1 MFGLHG
7 NAIEGTPERR
17 TRRATPL
24 ALAAALAAFSWASP
38 VEAQATGKGGDL
50 GSKGGGG
57 ETVERTSF
65 LGRLASGGASYDV
78 LHWFDA
84 DPLLAVPN
92 KAFVSL
98 SGGTTVALED
108 FQREYGVLAGDRVPQ
123 FRATLAGDLIAADG
137 SVVRARGQ
145 ELLFSSVRGIDLSI
159 RSTNAAGQVETWHA
173 VALFAFAAP
182 DHGSAGTHSWTG
194 MMETVHRESTTPVGS
209 DFGWRIRWSWT
220 GDVPPDGLV
229 QLFGLTTVGGGTSSA
244 SNWAC
249 TARRISNIR
258 RNMHIRCVATAVVC

>member
-1 MFGLHG
+1 MLGLHG
-7 NAIEGTPERR
+7 NAIVGTPGSRIR
-17 TRRATPL
+17 QATPL
-24 ALAAALAAFSWASP
+24 TLAVALAAFLWASP
-38 VEAQATGKGGDL
+38 AGEAQATKIGDGGL
-50 GSKGGGG
+50 TGGGS

-92 KAFVSL
+92 KAFVSV

-108 FQREYGVLAGDRVPQ
+108 FHREYGMLPGDRVPLFRAVLAGDL
-123 FRATLAGDLIAADG
+123 LAGDGTLLR
-137 SVVRARGQ
+137 SRGQ

-159 RSTNAAGQVETWHA
+159 RSTNLVGQVESWHA

-182 DHGSAGTHSWTG
+182 DHGAAGTHSWAG
-194 MMETVHRESTTPVGS
+194 MMESTYRESTTPAGT

-220 GDVPPDGLV
+220 GDIPPDGLV
-229 QLFGLTTVGGGTSSA
+229 QLFGLTTVDGTYSTY
-244 SNWAC
+244 NW
-249 TARRISNIR
+249 TGMARRIANIR
-258 RNMHIRCVATAVVC
+258 RNRHIRCITTGVGC